1 MFMLKVLCLAALVLC
16 LACESLGLRLAPRS
30 GSTWPGRL
38 ALPAY
43 RSLHLRRSR
52 RVLEAHPLEL
62 HMQDD
67 PDDVQDSVLRSVSSS
82 RRLLLQSLVLGQVV
96 VASPSRA
103 ASASQDVGL
112 PPPLPNGVVFE
123 PGGAVLA
130 AQRAAA
136 DEEARRPQ
144 SVSPVR
150 ALSPGDVPSMFQL
163 TMLQG
168 WGNTQED
175 LQLLLNM
182 KDSRAFGVFSSSG
195 QLVSMCA
202 VTHLPPKSAWLSYV
216 ITRKDF
222 RRRGL
227 ARSTCTAAL
236 AWLDATHPGSWI
248 GLYGEPTKAAP
259 LYAALNFADVGK
271 TRFWGGTYSAN
282 AVLAA
287 DSSSSPSPN
296 GKRQVNSKVRAI
308 TVGASTAL
316 TAGKGSVLLP
326 SLLANDERLLGA
338 SRAQALRAWQK
349 DASFLS
355 WVVPD
360 IDRNKVHKIF
370 LAFRDSESGRI
381 KYEGLRDLNQKTVG
395 ILVEEAEFKSFCKR
409 VGADPAL
416 GLGEDALFEIYA
428 QPGNDVNNDYR
439 ILFASAEAVGQGPA
453 LQAQQASGAG
463 CPRLPGGFAP
473 WCACNDEAKIGALCW
488 STSEGDTPLRG
499 YVMGRPTRSGFA
511 LGPLVAAD
519 AETATALLVA
529 ALRGA
534 AVDYKLKDKK
544 GDIEIELLEWQGP
557 GSDPRIAQ
565 GVLESLGLKPGG
577 QSRFMVRAPSGGNS
591 MQTLYPAGARGSLMA
606 ASSFEYA

>member
-1 MFMLKVLCLAALVLC
+1 MLKGLCFGVLVLC
-16 LACESLGLRLAPRS
+16 LAWESHGLRLAPRS

-52 RVLEAHPLEL
+52 REAHPFQLR
-62 HMQDD
+62 MQDD
-67 PDDVQDSVLRSVSSS
+67 PDNVQDSVLRSVSSS
-82 RRLLLQSLVLGQVV
+82 RRLLLQSFVLGQVV
-96 VASPSRA
+96 AAPPSRA
-103 ASASQDVGL
+103 ASASQEVGL

-150 ALSPGDVPSMFQL
+150 ALSPGDVPAMFEL

-168 WGNTQED
+168 WGNTKED

-182 KDSRAFGVFSSSG
+182 KDSRACGVFSSSG

-227 ARSTCTAAL
+227 ARATCTAAL
-236 AWLDATHPGSWI
+236 EWLDATHPGSWI

-259 LYAALNFADVGK
+259 LYTALSFADVGK
-271 TRFWGGTYSAN
+271 TRFWGGSYSAN

-287 DSSSSPSPN
+287 DSSSSPASN
-296 GKRQVNSKVRAI
+296 GKRQVNAKVRAI

-349 DASFLS
+349 EAAFLS

-360 IDRNKVHKIF
+360 IDRKKVHKIF

-395 ILVEEAEFKSFCKR
+395 ILVEEAEFKSFCRR

-428 QPGNDVNNDYR
+428 QPGNDVNSDYR
-439 ILFASAEAVGQGPA
+439 ILFASSEAGGQGPA
-453 LQAQQASGAG
+453 LQAQQAGAAPG
-463 CPRLPGGFAP
+463 CPRLPGGYAP
-473 WCACNDEAKIGALCW
+473 WCACNDKTKIGALCW
-488 STSEGDTPLRG
+488 SSNEGDTPLRG

-534 AVDYKLKDKK
+534 AVDHKLKDKK

-557 GSDPRIAQ
+557 GSDPGIAE

-591 MQTLYPAGARGSLMA
+591 MQALYPAGARGGLIA